1 MSVQFSWQ
9 SAVTKSELEGTTKLV
24 LLVIGTYMNQHGDGA
39 FPSYRTI
46 AAGASLNRATVIRHV
61 ETAVSQ
67 GWLKKKS
74 RIRFAGASGRLEA
87 DSNTYQIA
95 FPVVAQDDQGGRT
108 EQLPLVAQNDH
119 PSRTG
124 RPGVVAQGDP
134 NTPSLPPQGTQ
145 EPPIPPKGGDDVGSK
160 PKSGDK
166 AKPKSTRPKRELMT
180 FPQFVEACRAAGERM
195 IRVGDPL
202 FDFAE
207 DAGIPRDFV
216 ALAWREFAIKHRDSG
231 KQQKDWRAHFR
242 DAVRRNWF
250 KLWWCPP
257 AGGCELTTAGVQ
269 VKRERDAERERE
281 RQDQLA
287 LQERAA

>member
-95 FPVVAQDDQGGRT
+95 FPVVAQDDQGSRT
-108 EQLPLVAQNDH
+108 ERPPLVAENDH

-124 RPGVVAQGDP
+124 RPGVVAQDDP

-145 EPPIPPKGGDDVGSK
+145 EPPVPPKGGGDVDSKSK
-160 PKSGDK
+160 PGARPR
-166 AKPKSTRPKRELMT
+166 AKRDLVT
-180 FPQFVEACRAAGERM
+180 FPKFVEACRAAGERV
-195 IRVGDPL
+195 IRIDDPI

-257 AGGCELTTAGVQ
+257 AGGCELTTSGVQ
-269 VKRERDAERERE
+269 VKRERDAERERD
-281 RQDQLA
+281 RQEQLA
-287 LQERAA
+287 QQEQAA

>member
-9 SAVTKSELEGTTKLV
+9 SAVTKSNLEGSTKLV

-39 FPSYRTI
+39 FPSYKTI

-67 GWLKKKS
+67 GWLKKRS
-74 RIRFAGASGRLEA
+74 RVRVVGGSGRIEA

-95 FPVVAQDDQGGRT
+95 FPVVAHDDQGSRT
-108 EQLPLVAQNDH
+108 EQPPLVAQDDH
-119 PSRTG
+119 PG
-124 RPGVVAQGDP
+124 RAEQPGVVAQDDP
-134 NTPSLPPQGTQ
+134 NTPALTPQGTQ
-145 EPPIPPKGGDDVGSK
+145 EPPVPLKGGDDVGSK
-160 PKSGDK
+160 PKVK
-166 AKPKSTRPKRELMT
+166 RPKRELMS
-180 FPQFVEACRAAGERM
+180 FPHFVESCRAAGERM
-195 IRVGDPL
+195 IRVDDPI

-207 DAGIPRDFV
+207 DAGIPKEFI

-250 KLWWCPP
+250 KLWWCQDG
-257 AGGCELTTAGVQ
+257 GGCELTTAGVQ

-281 RQDQLA
+281 RLEQQAQQDQ
-287 LQERAA
+287 AA

>member
-9 SAVTKSELEGTTKLV
+9 SAVTRSELEGSTKLV

-61 ETAVSQ
+61 EIAVSQ

-74 RIRFAGASGRLEA
+74 RIRIAGASGRVEA

-95 FPVVAQDDQGGRT
+95 FPVVAEDDQGSRT
-108 EQLPLVAQNDH
+108 ERPPLVAQNDQG
-119 PSRTG
+119 G
-124 RPGVVAQGDP
+124 RPGQPGVVAQGDP

-145 EPPIPPKGGDDVGSK
+145 EPPVPPKGGDDAGSK
-160 PKSGDK
+160 PMPGERAKSK
-166 AKPKSTRPKRELMT
+166 RPKRELIT

-195 IRVGDPL
+195 IRADDPI

-207 DAGIPRDFV
+207 DVGIPRDFV
-216 ALAWREFAIKHRDSG
+216 ALAWREFAIRHRDSG
-231 KQQKDWRAHFR
+231 TQKRDWRAHFR
-242 DAVRRNWF
+242 DAIRRNWL
-250 KLWWCPP
+250 KLWWCSP

-269 VKRERDAERERE
+269 VKRERDAERERD
-281 RQDQLA
+281 RQEQQHQ
-287 LQERAA
+287 QEKAA

>member
-9 SAVTKSELEGTTKLV
+9 SAVTKSDLEGTTKLV

-46 AAGASLNRATVIRHV
+46 AAGTSLNRATVIRHV

-108 EQLPLVAQNDH
+108 EQPPLVAQDDH

-124 RPGVVAQGDP
+124 RPGVVAQDDP
-134 NTPSLPPQGTQ
+134 
-145 EPPIPPKGGDDVGSK
+145 
-160 PKSGDK
+160 
-166 AKPKSTRPKRELMT
+166 
-180 FPQFVEACRAAGERM
+180 
-195 IRVGDPL
+195 
-202 FDFAE
+202 
-207 DAGIPRDFV
+207 
-216 ALAWREFAIKHRDSG
+216 
-231 KQQKDWRAHFR
+231 
-242 DAVRRNWF
+242 
-250 KLWWCPP
+250 
-257 AGGCELTTAGVQ
+257 
-269 VKRERDAERERE
+269 
-281 RQDQLA
+281 
-287 LQERAA
+287 

>member
-61 ETAVSQ
+61 EIAVTQ

-74 RIRFAGASGRLEA
+74 RIRFAGPSGRLEA

-95 FPVVAQDDQGGRT
+95 FPVVAQDD
-108 EQLPLVAQNDH
+108 
-119 PSRTG
+119 
-124 RPGVVAQGDP
+124 P
-134 NTPSLPPQGTQ
+134 NTPSLTPQGTQ
-145 EPPIPPKGGDDVGSK
+145 EPPVPPKGGDDVDSK
-160 PKSGDK
+160 TKPG
-166 AKPKSTRPKRELMT
+166 AKPRVKRPKRDLVT
-180 FPQFVEACRAAGERM
+180 FPKFVEACRAAGERM
-195 IRVGDPL
+195 IRTDDPI
-202 FDFAE
+202 FDFAD
-207 DAGIPRDFV
+207 DAGIPREFI

-250 KLWWCPP
+250 KLWWFPHG
-257 AGGCELTTAGVQ
+257 GGCELTTSGVQ
-269 VKRERDAERERE
+269 VKRERDAERERD
-281 RQDQLA
+281 RQDQLTQ
-287 LQERAA
+287 QEQAA

>member
-1 MSVQFSWQ
+1 MTVQFSWQ

-61 ETAVSQ
+61 ETAVSR

-95 FPVVAQDDQGGRT
+95 FPVVDQDDQGGRT
-108 EQLPLVAQNDH
+108 EQPPLVAQDDH

-124 RPGVVAQGDP
+124 RPGVVAQDDP
-134 NTPSLPPQGTQ
+134 NTPSLSPQGTQ
-145 EPPIPPKGGDDVGSK
+145 EPPVPPKGGHDVDSK
-160 PKSGDK
+160 TKPG
-166 AKPKSTRPKRELMT
+166 AKPRAKRPKRDLIT
-180 FPQFVEACRAAGERM
+180 FPKFVETCRAAGERM
-195 IRVGDPL
+195 IRTDDPI
-202 FDFAE
+202 FDFAD
-207 DAGIPRDFV
+207 DAGIPREFI

-231 KQQKDWRAHFR
+231 KLQKDWRAHFR

-257 AGGCELTTAGVQ
+257 AGGCELTTSGVQ
-269 VKRERDAERERE
+269 VKRERDAERERDRLE
-281 RQDQLA
+281 QQGQ
-287 LQERAA
+287 QEQAA

>member
-9 SAVTKSELEGTTKLV
+9 SAVTKSNLEGSTKLV

-61 ETAVSQ
+61 EIAVSQ
-67 GWLKKKS
+67 GWLRKRS
-74 RIRFAGASGRLEA
+74 RVRVVGGSGRIEA

-95 FPVVAQDDQGGRT
+95 FPVVAQDDQGSRT
-108 EQLPLVAQNDH
+108 EQPPLVAQGDH
-119 PSRTG
+119 PG
-124 RPGVVAQGDP
+124 RAGQPGVVAQDDP
-134 NTPSLPPQGTQ
+134 NTPALTPQGTQ
-145 EPPIPPKGGDDVGSK
+145 EPPVPPKGGEDVGSK
-160 PKSGDK
+160 SKVK
-166 AKPKSTRPKRELMT
+166 RPKRDGIT
-180 FPQFVEACRAAGERM
+180 FPKFVEACRAAGERM
-195 IRVGDPL
+195 IRVDDPI

-207 DAGIPRDFV
+207 DAGIPKEFI

-250 KLWWCPP
+250 KLWWCPNG
-257 AGGCELTTAGVQ
+257 GGCELTTAGVQ
-269 VKRERDAERERE
+269 VKRERDSERERE
-281 RQDQLA
+281 RLEHQAQQDQ
-287 LQERAA
+287 AA

>member
-9 SAVTKSELEGTTKLV
+9 SAVTRSELEGSTKLV

-61 ETAVSQ
+61 DIAVSQ

-74 RIRFAGASGRLEA
+74 RIRVAGASGRVEA

-95 FPVVAQDDQGGRT
+95 FPVVAQDDQGSRT
-108 EQLPLVAQNDH
+108 ERPPLVAQDDH

-124 RPGVVAQGDP
+124 QPGVVAQDDP
-134 NTPSLPPQGTQ
+134 NTPSLTPQGTQ
-145 EPPIPPKGGDDVGSK
+145 EPPVPPKGGDDAGSK
-160 PKSGDK
+160 AMSGERARSK
-166 AKPKSTRPKRELMT
+166 RPKRELIT
-180 FPQFVEACRAAGERM
+180 FSQFVEACRSAGQRLV
-195 IRVGDPL
+195 RADDPI
-202 FDFAE
+202 FQFAK
-207 DAGIPRDFV
+207 DAGIPREFV

-231 KQQKDWRAHFR
+231 KLQKDWRAHFR

-257 AGGCELTTAGVQ
+257 AGGCELTTSGVQ
-269 VKRERDAERERE
+269 VKRERDAERERD
-281 RQDQLA
+281 RQDQQA
-287 LQERAA
+287 QQEQAA

>member
-9 SAVTKSELEGTTKLV
+9 SAVTKSELDGTTKLV

-74 RIRFAGASGRLEA
+74 RIRIAGASGRVEA

-95 FPVVAQDDQGGRT
+95 FPVVAQDD
-108 EQLPLVAQNDH
+108 H
-119 PSRTG
+119 PSRAG
-124 RPGVVAQGDP
+124 QPGVVAQGDP
-134 NTPSLPPQGTQ
+134 NTPPLTPQGTQ
-145 EPPIPPKGGDDVGSK
+145 EPPIPPKGGDDLDSK
-160 PKSGDK
+160 LKPG
-166 AKPKSTRPKRELMT
+166 AKPRAKRPKRDLVT
-180 FPQFVEACRAAGERM
+180 FSKFVDSCRAAGERM
-195 IRVGDPL
+195 IRADDPI

-216 ALAWREFAIKHRDSG
+216 ALAWREFALRHRDSG
-231 KQQKDWRAHFR
+231 TQKRDWRAHFR
-242 DAVRRNWF
+242 DAIRRNWL
-250 KLWWCPP
+250 KLWWCSP

-269 VKRERDAERERE
+269 LKRERDAERERD

-287 LQERAA
+287 QQEQAA

>member
-9 SAVTKSELEGTTKLV
+9 SAVTKSNLEGSTKLV

-61 ETAVSQ
+61 EIAVSQ
-67 GWLKKKS
+67 GWLRKRS
-74 RIRFAGASGRLEA
+74 RVRVVGGSGRIEA

-95 FPVVAQDDQGGRT
+95 FPVVAQDDQGSRT
-108 EQLPLVAQNDH
+108 EQPPLVAHGDH
-119 PSRTG
+119 PSRAG
-124 RPGVVAQGDP
+124 QPGVVAQDDP
-134 NTPSLPPQGTQ
+134 NTPALTPQGTQ
-145 EPPIPPKGGDDVGSK
+145 EPPVPPKGGEDVGSK
-160 PKSGDK
+160 SKVN
-166 AKPKSTRPKRELMT
+166 RPKRDGIT
-180 FPQFVEACRAAGERM
+180 FPKFVEACRAAGERM
-195 IRVGDPL
+195 IRVDDPI

-207 DAGIPRDFV
+207 DAGIPKDFI

-250 KLWWCPP
+250 KLWWCPNG
-257 AGGCELTTAGVQ
+257 GGCELTTAGVQ

-281 RQDQLA
+281 RLEQQAQQDQ
-287 LQERAA
+287 AA

>member
-9 SAVTKSELEGTTKLV
+9 SAVTKSSLEGSTKLV

-61 ETAVSQ
+61 EIAVSQ
-67 GWLKKKS
+67 GWLKKRS
-74 RIRFAGASGRLEA
+74 RVRVVGGSGRIEA

-95 FPVVAQDDQGGRT
+95 FPVVAQDDQGSRT
-108 EQLPLVAQNDH
+108 EHPPLVAQDDH

-124 RPGVVAQGDP
+124 QPGVVAQDDP
-134 NTPSLPPQGTQ
+134 NTPALTPQGTQ
-145 EPPIPPKGGDDVGSK
+145 EPPVPPRGGVDVSSK
-160 PKSGDK
+160 SK
-166 AKPKSTRPKRELMT
+166 AKRPKRDGIT
-180 FPQFVEACRAAGERM
+180 FPKFVEACRAARERM
-195 IRVGDPL
+195 IRVDDPI

-207 DAGIPRDFV
+207 DAGIPKEFI
-216 ALAWREFAIKHRDSG
+216 ALAWREFAIRHRESG
-231 KQQKDWRAHFR
+231 RLQKDWRAHFR

-250 KLWWCPP
+250 KLWWCPDG
-257 AGGCELTTAGVQ
+257 GGCELTTAGVQ

-281 RQDQLA
+281 RLEHLAQQDQ
-287 LQERAA
+287 AA

>member
-9 SAVTKSELEGTTKLV
+9 SAVTRSELEGSTKLV

-61 ETAVSQ
+61 EIAVSQ

-74 RIRFAGASGRLEA
+74 RIRIAGASGRVEA

-95 FPVVAQDDQGGRT
+95 FPVVAQDDQGGRI
-108 EQLPLVAQNDH
+108 ERPPLVAQDDH

-124 RPGVVAQGDP
+124 QPGVVAQDDP
-134 NTPSLPPQGTQ
+134 NTPSLTPQGTQ
-145 EPPIPPKGGDDVGSK
+145 EPPVPPKGGDDVDSK
-160 PKSGDK
+160 SKSC
-166 AKPKSTRPKRELMT
+166 AKPRAKRPMRDLVT
-180 FPQFVEACRAAGERM
+180 FPKFVEACRAAGERM
-195 IRVGDPL
+195 IRTDDPI
-202 FDFAE
+202 FDFAD
-207 DAGIPRDFV
+207 DAGIPREFI

-257 AGGCELTTAGVQ
+257 AGGCELTTSGVQ

-281 RQDQLA
+281 RLERQQDQ
-287 LQERAA
+287 QEKAA

>member
-1 MSVQFSWQ
+1 MSIQFSWQ
-9 SAVTKSELEGTTKLV
+9 SAVTKSELEGSTKLV

-61 ETAVSQ
+61 DIAVSQ

-74 RIRFAGASGRLEA
+74 RIRIAGASGRLEA

-95 FPVVAQDDQGGRT
+95 FPVVAEDDQGSRT
-108 EQLPLVAQNDH
+108 ERPPL
-119 PSRTG
+119 
-124 RPGVVAQGDP
+124 VAQGDP
-134 NTPSLPPQGTQ
+134 NTPPLTPQGTQ
-145 EPPIPPKGGDDVGSK
+145 EPPIPPKGGDDLDSKSK
-160 PKSGDK
+160 PG
-166 AKPKSTRPKRELMT
+166 AKPRAKRLKRELIT

-195 IRVGDPL
+195 IRADDPI

-216 ALAWREFAIKHRDSG
+216 ALAWREFAIRHRDSG
-231 KQQKDWRAHFR
+231 TQKRDWRAHFR
-242 DAVRRNWF
+242 DAIRRNWLR
-250 KLWWCPP
+250 LWWCSP

-269 VKRERDAERERE
+269 VKRERDAERERD
-281 RQDQLA
+281 RQEQQLQ
-287 LQERAA
+287 QEKAA

>member
-9 SAVTKSELEGTTKLV
+9 SAVTKSNLEGSTKLV

-61 ETAVSQ
+61 EIAVSQ
-67 GWLKKKS
+67 GWLRKRS
-74 RIRFAGASGRLEA
+74 RVRVVGGSGRIEA

-95 FPVVAQDDQGGRT
+95 FPVVAQDDQGSRT
-108 EQLPLVAQNDH
+108 EQPPLVAQGDH
-119 PSRTG
+119 PSRAG
-124 RPGVVAQGDP
+124 QPGVVAQDDP
-134 NTPSLPPQGTQ
+134 NTPALTPQGTQ
-145 EPPIPPKGGDDVGSK
+145 EPPVPPKGGEDVGSK
-160 PKSGDK
+160 SKVK
-166 AKPKSTRPKRELMT
+166 RPKRDGIT
-180 FPQFVEACRAAGERM
+180 FPKFVEACRAAGERM
-195 IRVGDPL
+195 IRVDDPI

-207 DAGIPRDFV
+207 DAGIPKDFI

-250 KLWWCPP
+250 KLWWCPDG
-257 AGGCELTTAGVQ
+257 GGCELTTAGVQ

-281 RQDQLA
+281 RLEQQAQQDQ
-287 LQERAA
+287 AA